1 MFTGLIAAVG
11 RIESLVFQGED
22 ARLTIVAGCLD
33 LGDVALGDS
42 IAVNGVCLTV
52 VVCNRTSFGVDIS
65 IESLNLTTLKELK
78 SGSLVN
84 LEKALQLRSR
94 LGGHLVS
101 GHVDGVGEVV
111 AIEPSGRSYCYRIKA
126 PTELLRYIAVKG
138 SICVDGASL
147 TVNHIENDTF
157 TLNIIPHTQDKTI
170 IPNYKVGS
178 IVNLEVDLLARYL
191 ERLLNYPGD
200 NNKNNELQQHKH
212 NQQTIDENF
221 LKQHGFV

>member
-11 RIESLVFQGED
+11 RIESLLFQGED
-22 ARLTIVAGCLD
+22 ARLAIAADCLD

-52 VVCNRTSFGVDIS
+52 VVCNRTSFSVDIS
-65 IESLNLTTLKELK
+65 IESLNLTTLKDLK

-84 LEKALQLRSR
+84 LEKALQLSSR

-126 PTELLRYIAVKG
+126 PSDLLRYIAVKG
-138 SICVDGASL
+138 SICIDGVSL
-147 TVNHIENDTF
+147 TVNYIDNDTF
-157 TLNIIPHTQDKTI
+157 ELNVIPHTQNKTI
-170 IPNYKVGS
+170 ITNYRVGFK
-178 IVNLEVDLLARYL
+178 VNLEVDLLARYL
-191 ERLLNYPGD
+191 ERLLNCSGD
-200 NNKNNELQQHKH
+200 SNKNNELQR
-212 NQQTIDENF
+212 NQKTIDESF
-221 LKQHGFV
+221 LKQYGFV

>member
-11 RIESLVFQGED
+11 RIESLLFQGED
-22 ARLTIVAGCLD
+22 ARLTIVADCLD

-52 VVCNRTSFGVDIS
+52 VVCNRTSFSVDIS
-65 IESLNLTTLKELK
+65 IESLNLTTLKDLK

-84 LEKALQLRSR
+84 LEKALQLSSR

-126 PTELLRYIAVKG
+126 PSDLLRYIAVKG
-138 SICVDGASL
+138 SICIDGVSL
-147 TVNHIENDTF
+147 TVNYIDNDTF
-157 TLNIIPHTQDKTI
+157 ELNVIPYTQNKTI
-170 IPNYKVGS
+170 ITNYRVGFK
-178 IVNLEVDLLARYL
+178 VNLEVDLLARYL
-191 ERLLNYPGD
+191 ERLLNCSGD
-200 NNKNNELQQHKH
+200 SNKNNELQR
-212 NQQTIDENF
+212 NQKTIDESF
-221 LKQHGFV
+221 LKQYGFV

>member
-11 RIESLVFQGED
+11 RIESLLFQGED

-65 IESLNLTTLKELK
+65 IESLNLTTLKDLK

-84 LEKALQLRSR
+84 LEKALQLSSR

-101 GHVDGVGEVV
+101 GHVDGVGHVV
-111 AIEPSGRSYCYRIKA
+111 AIERSGRSYCYRIKA
-126 PTELLRYIAVKG
+126 PKDLLRYITVKG
-138 SICVDGASL
+138 SICIDGVSL
-147 TVNHIENDTF
+147 TVNYIDNDTF
-157 TLNIIPHTQDKTI
+157 GLNVIPHTQDKTI
-170 IPNYKVGS
+170 ITNYRVGS
-178 IVNLEVDLLARYL
+178 KVNLEVDLLARYL
-191 ERLLNYPGD
+191 ERLLNCPGD
-200 NNKNNELQQHKH
+200 HNKNNELQR
-212 NQQTIDENF
+212 NQKTIDENF
-221 LKQHGFV
+221 LRQHGFI